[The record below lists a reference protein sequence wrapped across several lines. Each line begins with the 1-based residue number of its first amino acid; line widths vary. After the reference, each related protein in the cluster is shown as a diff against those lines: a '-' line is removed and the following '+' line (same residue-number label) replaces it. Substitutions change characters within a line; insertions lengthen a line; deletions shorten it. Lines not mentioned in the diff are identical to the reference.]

1 MLNSVIYNILQINI
15 GSILIVMPTQQFD
28 EGTNRIILAFS
39 TLVMNCCTTNVGSV
53 IPAALMTSATNLDH
67 PLDLHILPALA
78 ASVSDPHS
86 PALTAV
92 LLSLPDIK
100 LESAK
105 SHVLDEPVPR
115 EGKRDTL
122 PWDCSLSQLSLFTV
136 ANCKALYV
144 IEPTAVKATLAAQQ
158 EGVGIT
164 AHTEKIALA
173 LSQKQVHVSSCETAF
188 HKMNSSFNLE
198 QMPIKMVWLY
208 LRCI

>member
-1 MLNSVIYNILQINI
+1 
-15 GSILIVMPTQQFD
+15 
-28 EGTNRIILAFS
+28 
-39 TLVMNCCTTNVGSV
+39 MNGCTTNVGSLL
-53 IPAALMTSATNLDH
+53 PAAVITSVTDLDH
-67 PLDLHILPALA
+67 PLDFHILPALA

-122 PWDCSLSQLSLFTV
+122 PWDCTLSQLSLFTV

-144 IEPTAVKATLAAQQ
+144 IEPTVVKATLAAQQ

-164 AHTEKIALA
+164 AHTETIALA
-173 LSQKQVHVSSCETAF
+173 VSQKQVHVHMKLHLLPYIKVYSYFSHIYSTLTNMKCLYSVKSTARCDSDSPSCCRFPCSAMLCVPLKTT
-188 HKMNSSFNLE
+188 
-198 QMPIKMVWLY
+198 Y
-208 LRCI
+208 

>member
-1 MLNSVIYNILQINI
+1 MLNSVMYNTLQVNI
-15 GSILIVMPTQQFD
+15 GSILTVMPTQQFD
-28 EGTNRIILAFS
+28 EGTIRTILAFS
-39 TLVMNCCTTNVGSV
+39 TLAMDGYTTNIGSLL
-53 IPAALMTSATNLDH
+53 PAALMTSATNHH
-67 PLDLHILPALA
+67 PFDLHILPSLA

-92 LLSLPDIK
+92 LLSLPNIK

-122 PWDCSLSQLSLFTV
+122 PWDCTLSQLSLFTV

-144 IEPTAVKATLAAQQ
+144 IEPTVVKATLAAQQ

-173 LSQKQVHVSSCETAF
+173 LSEKQVHMSSSETAF
-188 HKMNSSFNLE
+188 H
-198 QMPIKMVWLY
+198 
-208 LRCI
+208 

>member
-1 MLNSVIYNILQINI
+1 MQVNI
-15 GSILIVMPTQQFD
+15 GSNLIVMPTQKFD
-28 EGTNRIILAFS
+28 QGKNRKSLAFY
-39 TLVMNCCTTNVGSV
+39 TLVMNGCTTNVGPLL
-53 IPAALMTSATNLDH
+53 PAALMTSATDLDR
-67 PLDLHILPALA
+67 PLDFHILPALA

-122 PWDCSLSQLSLFTV
+122 PWDCTLSQLSLFTV

-144 IEPTAVKATLAAQQ
+144 IEPTVVKATLAAQQ

-164 AHTEKIALA
+164 AHTETIALA
-173 LSQKQVHVSSCETAF
+173 MSQKQVHV
-188 HKMNSSFNLE
+188 HMKLHLLHY
-198 QMPIKMVWLY
+198 IKVYTYFSHIYSALTN
-208 LRCI
+208 